1 MKEKDKSVRRAHGLP
16 FRLVMFLVLL
26 LIGIIPM
33 IVYLFGMS
41 RSVRDALVNET
52 KERMYS
58 ECSNIA
64 QFISYIAAP
73 EDSAVLSDVHSQMVD
88 SAKLLNGRMLLVD
101 PSYRSIA
108 DTYEY
113 DRVHYVAYQGV
124 LSLLSTDRES
134 ITEISESNISYFL
147 KVSPKGSG
155 RNYVLCFMAPL
166 QTKITLMSAIRKRS
180 ILLMTIILLVTI
192 CVGFYFAF
200 MLGRP
205 LKALK
210 ESSISLY
217 DGQRDDIVGKRY
229 TELVETSETVNELM
243 EQLHAIDASRKEFVS
258 NVSHELKTPITSIR
272 VLADSLMSMPKGE
285 VPIDLYEDFM
295 TDISDELNREAKI
308 IDDLL
313 TLVRTDES
321 NTTLN
326 YSMVDIHAML
336 EGLLKRLQPLAG
348 KKNVELV
355 LESFRRVDALVDEVK
370 LVLAISNLVENAIK
384 YNRESG
390 HVRVSLNADHKYFY
404 IKVEDS
410 GFGIPAESQT
420 KIFERF
426 YRVDKARSRE
436 MGGTGL
442 GLAITRNIVQMHK
455 GIIRVF
461 SKENEGTTFT
471 VRIPL
476 NNIADSNPEGSGE

>member
-1 MKEKDKSVRRAHGLP
+1 MNENEKNVHKRHGLP
-16 FRLVMFLVLL
+16 FRLVIFLVLL
-26 LIGIIPM
+26 LIGVIPM
-33 IVYLFGMS
+33 IVYQLGM
-41 RSVRDALVNET
+41 RQSVSDALVNET

-58 ECSNIA
+58 ECSNIS

-73 EDSAVLSDVHSQMVD
+73 EDSAVLSDVRSQMVD
-88 SAKLLNGRMLLVD
+88 SAKLLNGRMLLLD
-101 PSYRSIA
+101 PSYRAIA
-108 DTYEY
+108 DTYAY
-113 DRVHYVAYQGV
+113 DRVHYVVFQGV
-124 LSLLSTDRES
+124 LSLYSSDRES
-134 ITEISESNISYFL
+134 LTEITEEYINYFV
-147 KVSPKGSG
+147 KVVPKNSTKT
-155 RNYVLCFMAPL
+155 YVLCFMAPL
-166 QTKITLMSAIRKRS
+166 AKNGSFMSSVSRKS
-180 ILLMTIILLVTI
+180 ILLMTIILVITL
-192 CVGFYFAF
+192 CVVYYFAF

-205 LKALK
+205 MKKLKDSAHA
-210 ESSISLY
+210 LY
-217 DGQRDDIVGKRY
+217 DGQRGDIVGKHY
-229 TELVETSETVNELM
+229 KELVETSDTVNELM
-243 EQLHAIDASRKEFVS
+243 EQLHAIDTSRKEFVS

-285 VPIDLYEDFM
+285 APVELYEDFM

-321 NTTLN
+321 MANLN
-326 YSMVDIHAML
+326 YSTVDIHAML

-355 LESFRRVDALVDEVK
+355 LESFRRVDAEVDEVK

-442 GLAITRNIVQMHK
+442 GLAITRNIIQMHK

-476 NNIADSNPEGSGE
+476 NNVSESSEGGGT

>member
-1 MKEKDKSVRRAHGLP
+1 MKEKVKDVRRRHGLP
-16 FRLVMFLVLL
+16 FRIVIFLVLL
-26 LIGIIPM
+26 LVGVVPM
-33 IVYLFGMS
+33 IVYQFGM
-41 RSVRDALVNET
+41 RQSVQDALVNET

-58 ECSNIA
+58 ECSNIS
-64 QFISYIAAP
+64 QFLSYIAAP
-73 EDSAVLSDVHSQMVD
+73 EDSAVLSDVHAQMMD
-88 SAKLLNGRMLLVD
+88 SAKLLNGRMLLLD
-101 PSYRSIA
+101 PSYRAIA
-108 DTYEY
+108 DTYGY
-113 DRVHYVAYQGV
+113 DRVHYVVFQGV
-124 LSLLSTDRES
+124 LSLAVSDRES
-134 ITEISESNISYFL
+134 LTEVSEGNIRYFL
-147 KVSPKGSG
+147 KVHPKDAS
-155 RNYVLCFMAPL
+155 RTYILCFMAPL
-166 QTKITLMSAIRKRS
+166 SQTKVFMGTVRQKSLLLIT
-180 ILLMTIILLVTI
+180 ILLIVIF
-192 CVGFYFAF
+192 CVVYYWAF
-200 MLGRP
+200 LLGRLMKK
-205 LKALK
+205 LKVSAT
-210 ESSISLY
+210 SLY
-217 DGQRDDIVGKRY
+217 DGQREDIVGEHY
-229 TELVETSETVNELM
+229 SELVDTSDTVNELM
-243 EQLHAIDASRKEFVS
+243 GRLHAIDASRKEFVS

-285 VPIDLYEDFM
+285 VPVELYEDFM

-321 NTTLN
+321 NASLN
-326 YSMVDIHAML
+326 YATVDIHAML
-336 EGLLKRLQPLAG
+336 EGLLKRLQPLAK

-476 NNIADSNPEGSGE
+476 NNITDNTEGSGE

>member
-1 MKEKDKSVRRAHGLP
+1 MKEKEKDVRRRHGLP
-16 FRLVMFLVLL
+16 FRVVIFLVLL
-26 LIGIIPM
+26 LVSVIPM
-33 IVYLFGMS
+33 ITYQFGM
-41 RSVRDALVNET
+41 RQSVQDALVNET

-58 ECSNIA
+58 ECSNIS
-64 QFISYIAAP
+64 QFISYITAP
-73 EDSAVLSDVHSQMVD
+73 EDSAVLSDVHAQMMD
-88 SAKLLNGRMLLVD
+88 SAKLLNGRMLLLD
-101 PSYRSIA
+101 PSYRAIA
-108 DTYEY
+108 DTYGY
-113 DRVHYVAYQGV
+113 DRVHYVVFQGV
-124 LSLLSTDRES
+124 LSLIVSDRES
-134 ITEISESNISYFL
+134 LTEVSEGNIRYFL
-147 KVSPKGSG
+147 KVHPKDAS
-155 RNYVLCFMAPL
+155 RTYILCFMAPL
-166 QTKITLMSAIRKRS
+166 SQTKTFMGTVRQKSL
-180 ILLMTIILLVTI
+180 LLMTILLIVTL
-192 CVGFYFAF
+192 CVVFYWAF
-200 MLGRP
+200 LLGRP
-205 LKALK
+205 VKKMK
-210 ESSISLY
+210 ESAISLY
-217 DGQRDDIVGKRY
+217 DGQRENIVGERY
-229 TELVETSETVNELM
+229 SELVETSDTVNELM
-243 EQLHAIDASRKEFVS
+243 GQLHAIDASRKEFVS

-285 VPIDLYEDFM
+285 VPIELYEDFM

-321 NTTLN
+321 MATLN
-326 YSMVDIHAML
+326 YATVDIHAML
-336 EGLLKRLQPLAG
+336 EGLLKRLQPLAK

-476 NNIADSNPEGSGE
+476 NNITDNTEGSGE

>member
-1 MKEKDKSVRRAHGLP
+1 MKEIKKDVRRRRGLP
-16 FRLVMFLVLL
+16 FRLVVFLVLL
-26 LIGIIPM
+26 SVGVIPM
-33 IVYLFGMS
+33 VIYQFGM
-41 RSVRDALVNET
+41 RQSVSDALVNET

-58 ECSNIA
+58 ECSNIS
-64 QFISYIAAP
+64 QFLSYIAAP
-73 EDSAVLSDVHSQMVD
+73 EDSAVLSDVRSQMID
-88 SAKLLNGRMLLVD
+88 SAKLLDGRMLLLD
-101 PSYRSIA
+101 PSFRAIA
-108 DTYEY
+108 DTYAY
-113 DRVHYVAYQGV
+113 DRVHYVLYQGV
-124 LSLLSTDRES
+124 LSLHASDRES
-134 ITEISESNISYFL
+134 LTEVSEGNIRYFT
-147 KVSPKGSG
+147 KVYPKESS
-155 RNYVLCFMAPL
+155 RMYILCFMAPL
-166 QTKITLMSAIRKRS
+166 ASTKTFMGTVRQKSL
-180 ILLMTIILLVTI
+180 LLMTILLIVTL
-192 CVGFYFAF
+192 CVVYYWAF

-205 LKALK
+205 VKKLK
-210 ESSISLY
+210 ESAISLY
-217 DGQRDDIVGKRY
+217 DGQREDIVGEHYK
-229 TELVETSETVNELM
+229 ELSETSDMINELM
-243 EQLHAIDASRKEFVS
+243 GQLHAIDASRKEFVS

-285 VPIDLYEDFM
+285 APVELYEDFM

-321 NTTLN
+321 MATLN
-326 YSMVDIHAML
+326 YATVDIHAML
-336 EGLLKRLQPLAG
+336 EGLLKRLQPLA
-348 KKNVELV
+348 KKKDVELV
-355 LESFRRVDALVDEVK
+355 LESFRRVDAVVDEVK

-410 GFGIPAESQT
+410 GYGIPAESQT

-476 NNIADSNPEGSGE
+476 NYIAETAEGGAEG